1 MEKTLIF
8 AILLI
13 LCPHIALAEE
23 MPTQAYLPWS
33 LNSQKIIYVLVNSES
48 EITENKK
55 AIINAVIMSDKSIR
69 FYTQHH
75 FEGWQGALNQIDY
88 ADNLPVKLVFTDNE
102 KSENMIL
109 INLKDESSEFDGFT
123 TYDLNQNKITKSYV
137 AIYNSK
143 NLTDEDFEKIL
154 RHEFGHSLGLAHSQ
168 NINDVMFNIIPSSNP
183 YISDADIFALSFL
196 F

>member
-1 MEKTLIF
+1 MEKVLVF
-8 AILLI
+8 AISLI
-13 LCPHIALAEE
+13 LFPHMALAEE

-33 LNSQKIIYVLVNSES
+33 LDSQKTIYVLINSDS

-55 AIINAVIMSDKSIR
+55 AIINAVIMSEKSIR
-69 FYTQHH
+69 FYSQHH
-75 FEGWQGALNQIDY
+75 FEGWQGALNQINY
-88 ADNLPVKLVFTDNE
+88 VDNLPVKLVFTDNE

-109 INLKDESSEFDGFT
+109 INLKDESSEFDGYT
-123 TYDLNQNKITKSYV
+123 TYDLNQNKIIKSYV
-137 AIYNSK
+137 TIYNSK

-168 NINDVMFNIIPSSNP
+168 NINDIMCKTLPLLNQ
-183 YISDADIFALSFL
+183 YISNENIAALDFL

>member
-1 MEKTLIF
+1 MEKILIF
-8 AILLI
+8 AIFLI
-13 LCPHIALAEE
+13 LCPPIAFAEE
-23 MPTQAYLPWS
+23 MTKAYLPWS
-33 LNSQKIIYVLVNSES
+33 LDSQKTIYVLINSES

-55 AIINAVIMSDKSIR
+55 AIINAVIMSEKSIR
-69 FYTQHH
+69 FYGHHH
-75 FEGWQGALNQIDY
+75 FEGWQGALNQINY
-88 ADNLPVKLVFTDNE
+88 TDNLPVKLVFTDNE
-102 KSENMIL
+102 KSENIIL

-168 NINDVMFNIIPSSNP
+168 NINDIMCKTLPLSNA
-183 YISDADIFALSFL
+183 YISNENISTLSFL